1 MQLTPIISAV
11 VAIVF
16 LPSLISG
23 LCVSEFDLR
32 TTLIDTQ
39 RSYGYAMGNVNLRNP
54 AKIKSEGP
62 ASLEAKGTLLSI
74 MDLLNHDN
82 INLSTFI
89 YYFNGPP
96 ANVTAMSEDSVKQ
109 FTKLFEGLSNAQCQF
124 FNQLAAVP
132 SRMGLTTSSQ
142 LAGYRGIIPWIADTD
157 NLQSR
162 IYTRLSD
169 TFTFSVSDTALTQSM
184 INFNKAQERFR
195 TCVSNTTIQWN
206 GT

>member
-1 MQLTPIISAV
+1 MRLAPIISAV
-11 VAIVF
+11 AAIVF
-16 LPSLISG
+16 LPSFISG

-54 AKIKSEGP
+54 VKIRSEGP

-82 INLSTFI
+82 TNLSTFI

-109 FTKLFEGLSNAQCQF
+109 FTKIFEGLSNAQCQF

-142 LAGYRGIIPWIADTD
+142 LEDYRGINFWLSNID
-157 NLQSR
+157 NLQS
-162 IYTRLSD
+162 
-169 TFTFSVSDTALTQSM
+169 Q
-184 INFNKAQERFR
+184 
-195 TCVSNTTIQWN
+195 
-206 GT
+206 

>member
-62 ASLEAKGTLLSI
+62 ASLEVKGTLLSI

-96 ANVTAMSEDSVKQ
+96 ANITAMSKDSVKQ
-109 FTKLFEGLSNAQCQF
+109 FTKLFEGLSNSQCQF

-142 LAGYRGIIPWIADTD
+142 LAGYRGIIPWIADID

-184 INFNKAQERFR
+184 INFNEAQERFR
-195 TCVSNTTIQWN
+195 TCVSNTTVQWK

>member
-16 LPSLISG
+16 LLSLISG

-96 ANVTAMSEDSVKQ
+96 ANITAMSEDSVKQ
-109 FTKLFEGLSNAQCQF
+109 FTKLFEGLSNSQCQF

-142 LAGYRGIIPWIADTD
+142 LAGYRGIIPWIADID

-184 INFNKAQERFR
+184 INFNEAQERFR
-195 TCVSNTTIQWN
+195 TCVSNTTVQWK